1 MQATASTHTSRTILL
16 CLVCALIEGIDL
28 QSAGVAA
35 PRMAPALNIDSAK
48 LGLVFSASTLGLL
61 IGAIIGGYCADRCGR
76 KQVLVV
82 TMLMLGIFSFGTTL
96 CRDVNSL
103 LMMRLL
109 TGLGLGGAMPNLISL
124 ATESS
129 PDATRGRWVSLVYGG
144 IPMGSVLASWITL
157 QHGED
162 WRTVFFVGG
171 IAPLLVVPLL
181 AWLLPE
187 SQRFATAKQSATG
200 NNSFHALFGNQQ
212 LPSTILLWIT
222 ASCTLLVI
230 YSVFNWLPSLLM
242 GLGLRANQVSG
253 AQLALGLGG
262 VIGTPLIGVFMDSK
276 WRAVS
281 LAAVYALAAMLLV
294 ALASVSAQM
303 LMVGIL
309 TLLMG
314 IALQSTTAIVFA
326 IAPLCY
332 DTINRSTGVGTTI
345 AVGRIGAIAGP
356 IVVGSMLAGGTDSAG
371 VMLRMVPFMLLAMV
385 CAAGATWRAE
395 RLGRTLR

>member
-1 MQATASTHTSRTILL
+1 MQAIASTHTSRTILL

-61 IGAIIGGYCADRCGR
+61 IGAVIGGCCADRLGR
-76 KQVLVV
+76 KRVLI
-82 TMLMLGIFSFGTTL
+82 TSMLMLGVFSFGTTL

-103 LMMRLL
+103 LVMRLL
-109 TGLGLGGAMPNLISL
+109 TGLGLGGAMPNLIAL
-124 ATESS
+124 ANESS
-129 PDATRGRWVSLVYGG
+129 PDATRGRCVSLVYGG

-171 IAPLLVVPLL
+171 VAPLLVAPLL
-181 AWLLPE
+181 AWMLPE
-187 SQRFATAKQSATG
+187 SQHFAAARKTSG
-200 NNSFHALFGNQQ
+200 PDSLRALFGRQRLQ
-212 LPSTILLWIT
+212 TTILLWIT

-230 YSVFNWLPSLLM
+230 YSVFNWLPSLLL
-242 GLGLRANQVSG
+242 GVGLRTDQVSR

-262 VIGTPLIGVFMDSK
+262 VIGTPLIGVFVDSR
-276 WRAVS
+276 WRTLS
-281 LAAVYALAAMLLV
+281 LTAVYALAAALLV
-294 ALASVSAQM
+294 ALANVSAQIA
-303 LMVGIL
+303 VIGAL

-332 DTINRSTGVGTTI
+332 DTAHRSTGVGSTI

-356 IVVGSMLAGGTDSAG
+356 IVVGSMLAGGANSAG
-371 VMLRMVPFMLLAMV
+371 VMLGMVPITLVAML
-385 CAAGATWRAE
+385 CAAAVTWRAE
-395 RLGRTLR
+395 RWGRTLR